1 MNRWIGMGRLTAD
14 PNVTYT
20 SGNEPMAVARFNL
33 AIDRPKKDAG
43 ADFIPC
49 VCFGKTAESAEKM
62 LKKGTK
68 ICVEGRIQTGSYTN
82 KDGVRVYT
90 TEVVVEEQEF
100 AESKNSSSNDGG
112 YQNGGDSY
120 SRPQAS
126 GATEGFMNIP
136 EGIDEDLPFAQPS
149 R

>member
-82 KDGVRVYT
+82 KEGAKIYT
-90 TEVVVEEQEF
+90 TDAILDRFEF
-100 AESKNSSSNDGG
+100 CEKKADGEAPTSTAPAPDSND
-112 YQNGGDSY
+112 
-120 SRPQAS
+120 
-126 GATEGFMNIP
+126 FMNIP
-136 EGIDEDLPFAQPS
+136 DGFEEELPFV
-149 R
+149 